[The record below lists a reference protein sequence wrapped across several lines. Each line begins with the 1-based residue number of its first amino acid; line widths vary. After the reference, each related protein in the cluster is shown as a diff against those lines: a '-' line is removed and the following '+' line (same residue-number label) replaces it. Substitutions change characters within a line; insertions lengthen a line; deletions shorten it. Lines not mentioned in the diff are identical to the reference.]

1 MPFQQLF
8 RTHRARLGLAVLLSL
23 IFAAG
28 CGKDSQGQAAPAG
41 GPPPALVV
49 VKTITPADI
58 PLTPE
63 YMGQA
68 SGSREVQVRARVGGI
83 LLKRAYEEGSRVSQ
97 GDLLFEIDP
106 EPYKVA
112 LEQAR
117 GALGQAE
124 ARLSKARRDLERLK
138 TLRKADVI
146 SQKDMDDAQ
155 TELETATAG
164 VRQAQGKV
172 SEAAINLGYTRVE
185 APIGGVTSKETR
197 SEGSLVGTT
206 AEASLLTTINRI
218 DPVYVNFSIPGPE
231 AMKFRKDRAEGRM
244 AFTAGEDFQVR
255 IMLPDGSA
263 YPHPGRINFTDTQVD
278 PQTGVVKARAEAP
291 NPDGFIL
298 PGQFVRVRLEGA
310 VFRGAVS
317 VPQGAVLRTQQG
329 PMVWVVND
337 KNTAEPRPVTLGAT
351 LGNDYLLEGGV
362 APGERVIV
370 EGVIKVRPGA
380 PVKPR
385 EAGQAQAPAP
395 AAGQLPAS
403 AGEQA
408 PAKGGPAVNAEG
420 KDGAKAAA
428 KQ

>member
-1 MPFQQLF
+1 MPFSP
-8 RTHRARLGLAVLLSL
+8 TVRALRALACLTAAALVS
-23 IFAAG
+23 FTAG
-28 CGKDSQGQAAPAG
+28 CGKESSGQSPPAG
-41 GPPPALVV
+41 GPPPAVVV
-49 VKTITPADI
+49 VKTITPAAI
-58 PLTPE
+58 PLAPE

-83 LLKRAYEEGSRVSQ
+83 LLKRAYEEGSRVRQ

-112 LEQAR
+112 LEQAK

-124 ARLSKARRDLERLK
+124 ARLSKARRDLDRLK

-146 SQKDMDDAQ
+146 SQKDIDDAQ

-185 APIGGVTSKETR
+185 APIAGVTSKETR
-197 SEGSLVGTT
+197 SEGSLVGAT

-218 DPVYVNFSIPGPE
+218 DPVYVNFSIPGSE
-231 AMKFRKDRAEGRM
+231 AMKFRKDKAEGRM

-255 IMLPDGSA
+255 LVLPDGSA

-278 PQTGVVKARAEAP
+278 PQTGVVKVRAEAP

-298 PGQFVRVRLEGA
+298 PGQFLRVRLEGA
-310 VFRGAVS
+310 VLKGAVS

-380 PVKPR
+380 PVNPR
-385 EAGQAQAPAP
+385 EAGQTQAPAP
-395 AAGQLPAS
+395 AA
-403 AGEQA
+403 
-408 PAKGGPAVNAEG
+408 
-420 KDGAKAAA
+420 A